1 MGFLSGTSFI
11 PAPSKGFYGWR
22 MVAFA
27 SVALALT
34 GPGQTVGI
42 SVFVNPMID
51 DLDISRTEMTT
62 AYLIGTLTGAVAL
75 PWIGQA
81 VDRFGVRRIMALVGL
96 LFGAMLISMSVVSN
110 IVGLTAGFVG
120 IRMMGQGSLS
130 LVATTAV
137 ALWFTRKRGLAMGIV
152 SAAGGVGMT
161 LIPLAGERMIF
172 ELGWRN
178 AWLIEGLV
186 IWAVVVPM
194 AIFAIRNRPSD
205 LGQHVDGD
213 AEPPTNAPEVWGVT
227 RREAMKT
234 PFFWI
239 VTLAVTATGTLTT
252 AVVFNQIDLLG
263 SRGLTPAEAAANFI
277 PQTVATLLA
286 TLGIGA
292 LADRISPRAVLVTSM
307 AMLAGGL
314 LLGTQVSPG
323 LVAVAF
329 GMLIGG
335 SGGAM
340 RVVEATELPRY
351 FGTLHIG
358 SIRGVVTGATIAGS
372 AVGPLL
378 FALGLAVTGDYS
390 AILVLSAI
398 FPISVII
405 AAFFIRLPRHT
416 TPDEHGDSHLV
427 HEA

>member
-42 SVFVNPMID
+42 SVFVDPMID
-51 DLDISRTEMTT
+51 DLGISRTEMTT

-186 IWAVVVPM
+186 IWAIVVPM

-213 AEPPTNAPEVWGVT
+213 PEAPTNAPEVWGVT

-239 VTLAVTATGTLTT
+239 VTLAVTASGTLTT

-292 LADRISPRAVLVTSM
+292 LADRISPRAVLITSM

-390 AILVLSAI
+390 AILVLSAL

>member
-1 MGFLSGTSFI
+1 VGFLSGTSFI

-42 SVFVNPMID
+42 SVFVDPMID
-51 DLDISRTEMTT
+51 DLGISRTEMTT

-186 IWAVVVPM
+186 IWAIVVPM

-213 AEPPTNAPEVWGVT
+213 PEAPTNAPEVWGVT

>member
-1 MGFLSGTSFI
+1 
-11 PAPSKGFYGWR
+11 

-42 SVFVNPMID
+42 SVFVDPMID
-51 DLDISRTEMTT
+51 DLGISRTEMTT

-186 IWAVVVPM
+186 IWAIVVPM

-213 AEPPTNAPEVWGVT
+213 PEAPTNAPEVWGVT

>member
-1 MGFLSGTSFI
+1 
-11 PAPSKGFYGWR
+11 
-22 MVAFA
+22 
-27 SVALALT
+27 
-34 GPGQTVGI
+34 
-42 SVFVNPMID
+42 
-51 DLDISRTEMTT
+51 
-62 AYLIGTLTGAVAL
+62 
-75 PWIGQA
+75 
-81 VDRFGVRRIMALVGL
+81 
-96 LFGAMLISMSVVSN
+96 
-110 IVGLTAGFVG
+110 
-120 IRMMGQGSLS
+120 
-130 LVATTAV
+130 
-137 ALWFTRKRGLAMGIV
+137 
-152 SAAGGVGMT
+152 MT

-186 IWAVVVPM
+186 IWAIVVPM

-213 AEPPTNAPEVWGVT
+213 PEAPTNAPEVWGVT

-263 SRGLTPAEAAANFI
+263 SRGLTPAEAAANFL

-390 AILVLSAI
+390 AILVLSAL